1 MCLTGAR
8 FNANPRDAN
17 SELSI
22 FSQKI
27 GETVADSSACRNV
40 RDEYMYCIHFYTLV
54 HTHTQA
60 A

>member
-27 GETVADSSACRNV
+27 GETVADYSACRNV
-40 RDEYMYCIHFYTLV
+40 RDEYIVYTSTHSSI